1 MAKRPDQWSAR
12 AVPGWRRELA
22 DAWDD
27 AAARRQARLDRIGGA
42 QVARMLAGD
51 DVVDLVGHT
60 QQQASALRAADLYWV
75 TGDMAAQALDASQDV
90 PGFTTAD
97 LISPSGLVLFQ
108 APLPDIDTPR
118 LTLTD
123 GTVWAGRVPVW
134 GLWWHPR
141 SADQTVVEVL
151 TRAEAMP
158 GPMVAGAGVQPVLVL
173 PVSRHQGIIF
183 DDVKTIADSE
193 TGRAMPRDSLGVL
206 ALLSAMSVLMT
217 TPTIAERRT
226 LNARTGRTH
235 TDENRTR
242 ARPADLVTTIDLRPL
257 RHAPETNQP
266 SSDPGREYRHRWIVR
281 GHWTH
286 QPHGPRNSLRKLTYR
301 APYIKGPPDAPLLA
315 TQKVMVW
322 RR

>member
-151 TRAEAMP
+151 TR
-158 GPMVAGAGVQPVLVL
+158 
-173 PVSRHQGIIF
+173 
-183 DDVKTIADSE
+183 
-193 TGRAMPRDSLGVL
+193 
-206 ALLSAMSVLMT
+206 
-217 TPTIAERRT
+217 
-226 LNARTGRTH
+226 
-235 TDENRTR
+235 TDR

>member
-1 MAKRPDQWSAR
+1 M
-12 AVPGWRRELA
+12 
-22 DAWDD
+22 
-27 AAARRQARLDRIGGA
+27 
-42 QVARMLAGD
+42 
-51 DVVDLVGHT
+51 
-60 QQQASALRAADLYWV
+60 LRAADLYWV

-97 LISPSGLVLFQ
+97 LPSPSGLVLFQ
-108 APLPDIDTPR
+108 AQLPDIDTPQ

-141 SADQTVVEVL
+141 SADQLVVEVL
-151 TRAEAMP
+151 THNEP
-158 GPMVAGAGVQPVLVL
+158 GPARRPGHHHRP
-173 PVSRHQGIIF
+173 
-183 DDVKTIADSE
+183 
-193 TGRAMPRDSLGVL
+193 
-206 ALLSAMSVLMT
+206 
-217 TPTIAERRT
+217 TPTT
-226 LNARTGRTH
+226 S
-235 TDENRTR
+235 RTR
-242 ARPADLVTTIDLRPL
+242 N
-257 RHAPETNQP
+257 NQP
-266 SSDPGREYRHRWIVR
+266 SSNPGREYRHRWIVR